1 MLVYLVGRLLSS
13 RAYRM
18 AFPSRQVEKLPE
30 TLQSLR
36 LARLRKGKDLEVY
49 LHLEALR
56 YILALNVDLSHVTA
70 PRSKAVGGRRN

>member
-1 MLVYLVGRLLSS
+1 MLIYLVGCLLST
-13 RAYRM
+13 RAYGI

-36 LARLRKGKDLEVY
+36 LARLRRGKDLEVY
-49 LHLEALR
+49 LYLKALR

-70 PRSKAVGGRRN
+70 SRSKAVGGRRN